1 MTVKVL
7 TCTAAEILQGNLP
20 ASSERPKVSGALT
33 IPEYQ
38 RPYCWQDKQ
47 LAQLLT
53 DIKSHNEQVSDLPY
67 YLGSL
72 ILHQSDDRLNI
83 IDGQQRVTTL
93 ALIACILGHGSNI
106 ELSFESPQSQQ
117 QIKHNL
123 AWLRSRADTLSSLVN
138 LEHLVFTIVVTQSED
153 DAYLFFETQ
162 NTGGVRLGGP
172 DIIKAH
178 HLRAINASHQARFAK
193 AWENLGKLNKTIDA
207 LLKGR
212 YWQALNRRTLP
223 SHQQQRQIRDTIVS
237 ELAQNTGSGPDVA
250 YGRVRRQLGLS
261 GEVFMQAAQQGYDVR
276 QPLNE
281 GVNTIHY
288 LAYFQ
293 SLYNRYWLTPDL
305 PHLPEYQVFVE
316 WLQSLKGCGYLQSL
330 YESCLLLYIS
340 VFGEEQLELA
350 AKKLFRVVYSRRV
363 SNQKAVREKS
373 IPKFLKDYPVLDW
386 IAQSYTPQQCFELLD
401 GFELTVDSSNL
412 AKDDNSTKKRFIK
425 AVVKHFKLNIEPE
438 NYVDE
443 FAPALTRA
451 VTESAQ

>member
-1 MTVKVL
+1 MTVEVL

-20 ASSERPKVSGALT
+20 ASRGRPKVIGELT

-47 LAQLLT
+47 LAQLLS
-53 DIKSHNEQVSDLPY
+53 DIKSHNERVSEYPY

-72 ILHQSDDRLNI
+72 ILHQSDGRLNI

-93 ALIACILGHGSNI
+93 ALIACVLDQGSDIN
-106 ELSFESPQSQQ
+106 LRFESPQSQR
-117 QIKHNL
+117 QIKQNL
-123 AWLRSRADTLSSLVN
+123 AWLCRRVDTLSSLVY
-138 LEHLVFTIVVTQSED
+138 LEQLVFTIVVTQSED

-178 HLRAINASHQARFAK
+178 HLRAIKNTHQAQFAR
-193 AWENLGKLNKTIDA
+193 AWEDLGKLNKTVDA

-212 YWQALNRRTLP
+212 YWQALHRRALP
-223 SHQQQRQIRDTIVS
+223 SHRQKRQIRDIIVS
-237 ELAQNTGSGPDVA
+237 ELARDTGTGPDIA
-250 YGRVRRQLGLS
+250 YGRARRQLGLS
-261 GEVFMQAAQQGYDVR
+261 GEVFMQLAQQGYDMR

-293 SLYNRYWLTPDL
+293 SLYNRYWWNPDL
-305 PHLPEYQVFVE
+305 PHLQGYQLFIE
-316 WLQSLKGCGYLQSL
+316 WLQSLKGCDYLQRL

-340 VFGEEQLELA
+340 VFGEEELELA

-373 IPKFLKDYPVLDW
+373 IPAFIRDHPVLDW

-401 GFELTVDSSNL
+401 GFELIVDSSNL
-412 AKDDNSTKKRFIK
+412 AKGDNSTKKRFIRD
-425 AVVKHFKLNIEPE
+425 VVEHFKLNIEPE

>member
-1 MTVKVL
+1 MTVEVL
-7 TCTAAEILQGNLP
+7 TCTAAEILRGNLIP
-20 ASSERPKVSGALT
+20 AGEQAGIKGQLT

-38 RPYCWQDKQ
+38 RPYCWQEQQ
-47 LAQLLT
+47 LSQLLT
-53 DIKSHNEQVSDLPY
+53 DINAHNQQTPDLSY

-72 ILHQSDDRLNI
+72 ILHHADDKLNI

-93 ALIACILGHGSNI
+93 AMIACLLESGADI
-106 ELSFESPQSQQ
+106 ELSFAAPESQQ

-123 AWLRSRADTLSSLVN
+123 AWLRKRMDTLSSLVN
-138 LEHLVFTIVVTQSED
+138 LEQLVFTIVVTQSED

-178 HLRAINASHQARFAK
+178 HLRAISTTHQERFART
-193 AWENLGKLNKTIDA
+193 WEGLGKLNKTVDA

-223 SHQQQRQIRDTIVS
+223 SHQQTQRIRDTIVN
-237 ELAQNTGSGPDVA
+237 ELAQETGTGPDVA
-250 YGRVRRQLGLS
+250 YGRMRRQLGLS
-261 GEVFMQAAQQGYDVR
+261 GEVFMQTAQQGYDVR

-281 GVNTIHY
+281 GINTIHY

-293 SLYNRYWLTPDL
+293 SLYNRYWQVPDL
-305 PHLPEYQVFVE
+305 PHLQEYQSFIE
-316 WLQSLKGCGYLQSL
+316 WLQNLKGCGYLQNL
-330 YESCLLLYIS
+330 YEACLLLYIS
-340 VFGEEQLELA
+340 VFGEEKLEQA

-373 IPKFLKDYPVLDW
+373 VPAFIKEYPVLDW

-401 GFELTVDSSNL
+401 NFELVVDSSNL
-412 AKDDNSTKKRFIK
+412 AKDENSTKKRFIK
-425 AVVKHFKLNIEPE
+425 AVVEHFQLDIQPE
-438 NYVDE
+438 NYADE
-443 FAPALTRA
+443 FSIALTLA
-451 VTESAQ
+451 VTEGAQ